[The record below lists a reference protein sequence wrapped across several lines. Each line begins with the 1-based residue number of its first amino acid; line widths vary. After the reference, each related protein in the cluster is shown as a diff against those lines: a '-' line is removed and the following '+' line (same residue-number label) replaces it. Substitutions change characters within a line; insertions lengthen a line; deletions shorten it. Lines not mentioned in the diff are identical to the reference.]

1 MPQNFITGL
10 DIGCHSTK
18 AVIGTIKNDGQPVL
32 IKVFKVSTAGMRKG
46 VVDDL
51 SGVTRTLNQIFGEIK
66 KVSKNALKNVFL
78 NIGGADI
85 RLQSS
90 RGSVAV
96 SRADYEIYQDD
107 IDRALQ
113 ASRAISLPPNRMVI
127 HSITKEFVVDGV
139 GGIFD
144 PKGMVGNKLEVNSLI
159 LDAFSPTVKNLTK
172 CAEMAGGNIGGLI
185 FGPLAAGRTILS
197 KNQKDLGVA
206 VVDIGFGTTGLCVY
220 DESQLLHT
228 AVVPVGAGNIT
239 NDLAIGLKT
248 SVETA
253 ERIKLSYG
261 SASVKGVSGREV
273 IDLRK
278 FDPNAKNTVTKKAVA
293 EIIESRL
300 AEIFEFVNNELKIVG
315 KAKQLPAGI
324 VLVGGGAQMPGIVD
338 LVKQELELP
347 VQIGIPQ
354 TSSWDVPTGELTLQA
369 EDPEFAC
376 AMGLFSW
383 GMGSNKDEI
392 RSGNLGGF
400 WKKLASYLL
409 P

>member
-1 MPQNFITGL
+1 MPQNYITGL
-10 DIGCHSTK
+10 DIGSHSIK
-18 AVIGTIKNDGQPVL
+18 AVIGAIKNDGQPALVRVL
-32 IKVFKVSTAGMRKG
+32 KVSTVGMRKG
-46 VVDDL
+46 AVDDL
-51 SGVTRTLNQIFGEIK
+51 AGVTRSLNQIFGEIK
-66 KVSKNALKNVFL
+66 KVSKNALKNIFL

-90 RGSVAV
+90 RGMVAV

-113 ASRAISLPPNRMVI
+113 ASRAINLPPNRMVV
-127 HSITKEFVVDGV
+127 HAITKEFIVDGV

-159 LDAFSPTVKNLTK
+159 IDAFSPTVKNLTK

-185 FGPLAAGRTILS
+185 FGPLAAGRTVLS

-220 DESQLLHT
+220 DEGQLLHT
-228 AVVPVGAGNIT
+228 AVVPVGAGNVT

-248 SVETA
+248 SVEAA
-253 ERIKLSYG
+253 EKIKLSYG
-261 SASVKGVSGREV
+261 SASAKAVSGREV

-278 FDPNAKNTVTKKAVA
+278 FDSNAKNTVTKKAVA

-300 AEIFEFVNNELKIVG
+300 AEIFEFVNNELKLVG
-315 KAKQLPAGI
+315 KSKQLPAGV
-324 VLVGGGAQMPGIVD
+324 VLVGGGARMPGVVD
-338 LVKQELELP
+338 LAKQELELP

-354 TSSWDVPTGELTLQA
+354 TSSWDVPNGEVTMQA

-383 GMGSNKDEI
+383 GMGNQDGI
-392 RSGNLGGF
+392 RSGNMNGF
-400 WKKLASYLL
+400 WKKMVNHLL